1 MVRLTVISQTEEEA
15 VLKVE
20 GWVSETDV
28 ALLEAE
34 GARLLGQTG
43 RLVLDLQGTRSIAR
57 EGIILLRRWSDEGLT
72 LRGTSPFL
80 RGRLVRHGL
89 AEVLESPC

>member
-34 GARLLGQTG
+34 GTRLLRETG
-43 RLVLDLQGTRSIAR
+43 RLVLDLQGTRSIVR
-57 EGIILLRRWSDEGLT
+57 EGIILLQRWSGEQLT
-72 LRGTSPFL
+72 LRGASPYL
-80 RGRLVRHGL
+80 RGRLARHGL
-89 AEVLESPC
+89 TELLEASC